1 MDNRNQTKCGNN
13 HFQQAARARTESC
26 WGQKSFWG
34 KNFLGGG
41 KKKKSTIFNLFN
53 IYPCLSPHTNI
64 PAVSC
69 LTGATAESI
78 IQHVSKTP
86 HHISTERKKK
96 KKSPVPSP
104 NQFGSWNSAER
115 ERLWVNAAATL
126 PSRIAFKL
134 PVLAVRRGGQVLNN
148 QDILSP
154 APYCWH
160 SWLCLSVYYK

>member
-41 KKKKSTIFNLFN
+41 TKKKVLFSICLTSTHVFLHTLIFLQ
-53 IYPCLSPHTNI
+53 
-64 PAVSC
+64 SC

-86 HHISTERKKK
+86 HHISTERKK

-126 PSRIAFKL
+126 PSRIAVKL
-134 PVLAVRRGGQVLNN
+134 PMLAVRRGGQVLNN